1 MDFQINQYMRYNL
14 KASIG
19 FDILAVNGDVLL
31 VTAQP
36 QQYQANNCQ
45 I

>member
-1 MDFQINQYMRYNL
+1 MRYNL

-19 FDILAVNGDVLL
+19 FDILAVNGHVLL

-36 QQYQANNCQ
+36 QQYQANNNCQ